1 MSAPSPI
8 VTDQPTSGRGGATA
22 RLMGSTALGQLLAL
36 AIAPLL
42 GRWLGPE
49 AFGAFGIYLAVLGSL
64 GGAASW
70 RLGLAVPV
78 PIDEDDASGV
88 LVAGLFAT
96 LISTLAVTLAIA
108 LLGAHA
114 AREWLDAPEAA
125 PLLWLVPASILG
137 VGLTDVLSGW
147 CLRHRE
153 FPALVQQ
160 RVVRAFGT
168 SGWQLVHA
176 ALQRTG
182 AWPLVWGE
190 VIGRLASVLAM
201 AREIWRRD
209 HARLLAMRWERVRRA
224 LREQRAFVSVA
235 TPAHLL
241 NQLGQWLPVFLLA
254 SWWGAAAAGLYVV
267 GQRLIGVPIG
277 LIGDSAGQ
285 VYIADLAAR
294 AREAPEQMRP
304 LFRKTALRLG
314 QLAALTAVVLI
325 AFGPFGFALGFGPE
339 WRDAGRMVRWQG
351 VALAAQLVAIP
362 MAHTLVVLRFQRR
375 QLVWDALR
383 LVATLAGF
391 WWARHAGW
399 DAVAAVAV
407 HGGIGAALYAGLTW
421 ASWRAVRER
430 ADAAA

>member
-1 MSAPSPI
+1 MTEPE
-8 VTDQPTSGRGGATA
+8 PTPTGRTGATA
-22 RLMGSTALGQLLAL
+22 RLMGSTALGQVLAL

-64 GGAASW
+64 GGVASW

-78 PIDEDDASGV
+78 PLDEDDASAV
-88 LVAGLFAT
+88 LVAGLLAT
-96 LISTLAVTLAIA
+96 LVSTLVVTAAVAALGDRAAIA
-108 LLGAHA
+108 
-114 AREWLDAPEAA
+114 WLDAPEAA
-125 PLLWLVPASILG
+125 PLLWLVPLSILG

-160 RVVRAFGT
+160 RVVRAVGT

-176 ALQRTG
+176 AIMRAG
-182 AWPLVWGE
+182 AWPLVCGE
-190 VIGRLASVLAM
+190 VVGRLASVAAM
-201 AREIWRRD
+201 AREIWRRE
-209 HARLLAMRWERVRRA
+209 HERLRA
-224 LREQRAFVSVA
+224 LTWTRVAHAFREQREFVSVA
-235 TPAHLL
+235 TPAHLI
-241 NQLGQWLPVFLLA
+241 NQLGQWIPVFLLA

-285 VYIADLAAR
+285 VYIADLAAQ
-294 AREAPEQMRP
+294 ARTAPQEMRP
-304 LFRKTALRLG
+304 LFRRTALRLG

-325 AFGPFGFALGFGPE
+325 VFGPLGFAFGFGAE

-351 VALAAQLVAIP
+351 IALAAQLVAIP

-375 QLVWDALR
+375 QLTWDVIR
-383 LVATLAGF
+383 LLATLAGF
-391 WWARHAGW
+391 VWARRAGW
-399 DAVAAVAV
+399 DAVGAVAV
-407 HGGIGAALYAGLTW
+407 HGAIGAALYAGLTW

-430 ADAAA
+430 ADATA